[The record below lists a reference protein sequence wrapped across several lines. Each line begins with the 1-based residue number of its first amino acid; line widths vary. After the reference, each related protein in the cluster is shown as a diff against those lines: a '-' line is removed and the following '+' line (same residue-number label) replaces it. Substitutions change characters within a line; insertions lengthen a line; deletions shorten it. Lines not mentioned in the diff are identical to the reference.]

1 MTSTVVSTKYIMV
14 LHCVKQNYEKYL
26 LIKYFYTFFF
36 FFVWENSAFKN
47 WYFDEIV
54 WIYAIECTQYITL
67 VYLPLT
73 LEESNGCIR
82 AKRIIL

>member
-36 FFVWENSAFKN
+36 LFEKIPRLKIDISTRLSE
-47 WYFDEIV
+47 Y
-54 WIYAIECTQYITL
+54 T
-67 VYLPLT
+67 PLNVHST
-73 LEESNGCIR
+73 
-82 AKRIIL
+82 